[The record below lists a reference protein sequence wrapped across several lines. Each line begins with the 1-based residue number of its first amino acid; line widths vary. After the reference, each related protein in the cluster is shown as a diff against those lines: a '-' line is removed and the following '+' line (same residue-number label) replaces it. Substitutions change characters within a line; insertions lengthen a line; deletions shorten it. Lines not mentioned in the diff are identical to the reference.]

1 MILLIFSQGL
11 KPFSE
16 KDVLPILNN
25 LKKQN
30 DNIIF
35 GNMGFELPYEYSK
48 RSLMMT
54 PNERKFWIDELI
66 KQREKEAERN

>member
-1 MILLIFSQGL
+1 M
-11 KPFSE
+11 KTFSE

-35 GNMGFELPYEYSK
+35 EIWALNYHMNTQ
-48 RSLMMT
+48 RSEALMMT
-54 PNERKFWIDELI
+54 PTERKFWIDELI
-66 KQREKEAERN
+66 KQREKEAEEIKKN